1 MSKKAEKVLSR
12 CSFKTIETVVKDIEA
27 GVPLKEIAKRYKLK
41 YRQVV
46 WIKEKYKVKCKLPS
60 RRLTKKE
67 KEFAIVLKRKGLS
80 DRYIAN
86 LLGVKASCI
95 FTYRA

>member
-1 MSKKAEKVLSR
+1 MQETQKRSAGY
-12 CSFKTIETVVKDIEA
+12 SFRVIENVVKDIEA
-27 GVPLKEIAKRYKLK
+27 GIPLKEIARRYNLK

-46 WIKEKYKVKCKLPS
+46 WIKEKYNVSCKLPS
-60 RRLTKKE
+60 RRLSKGE
-67 KEFAIVLKRKGLS
+67 KEFAYFLKRKGLS

-95 FTYRA
+95 FTY

>member
-1 MSKKAEKVLSR
+1 MQKTENRSSG
-12 CSFKTIETVVKDIEA
+12 CSFRVVENVVRDIEA
-27 GVPLKEIAKRYKLK
+27 GIPLKAIAKRYNLK

-46 WIKEKYKVKCKLPS
+46 WIKEKYNVSCKLPS
-60 RRLTKKE
+60 RRVSKGE
-67 KEFAIVLKRKGLS
+67 KEFAYFLRRKGLS

-95 FTYRA
+95 FTY